1 MNRGDHAPLVHGG
14 PHEEPES
21 DAQITGLLE
30 VRRVLG
36 VQKNTTT
43 TITGKQMRGHCL
55 FIHELCRSYIT
66 FVSLLQRGY

>member
-43 TITGKQMRGHCL
+43 TITQGNK
-55 FIHELCRSYIT
+55 
-66 FVSLLQRGY
+66 